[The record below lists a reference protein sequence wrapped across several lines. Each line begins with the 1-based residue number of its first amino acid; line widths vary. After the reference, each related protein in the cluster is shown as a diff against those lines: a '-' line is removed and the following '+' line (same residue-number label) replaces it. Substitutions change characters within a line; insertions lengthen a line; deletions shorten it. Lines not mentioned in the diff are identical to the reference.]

1 MIEGAKLLLLELEAY
16 GRIQRSPEQ
25 IKRVDDLLAESDSI
39 VAFVQNCIEWNQ
51 GGDVTVSELSE
62 AYTSFCQQRDWH
74 QEGITA
80 FQSQVKNVMLQLHH
94 VSLRHDI
101 LRNSKNQRGFKHVSL
116 SNQEV
121 A

>member
-1 MIEGAKLLLLELEAY
+1 M
-16 GRIQRSPEQ
+16 
-25 IKRVDDLLAESDSI
+25 
-39 VAFVQNCIEWNQ
+39 
-51 GGDVTVSELSE
+51 TVSELSE

-94 VSLRHDI
+94 VSFRHDI

-116 SNQEV
+116 INQEV